1 MPRPVAITLSMVGC
15 LLAYAAC
22 TQLANAAASASVEH
36 GRYLVRI
43 AGCNDCHT
51 DGYNETGGK
60 IPEKQWLMGSKLGW
74 HGPWGTTYAPNLRLF
89 MQTVTEAQWLA
100 LAKSTT
106 YRPPMPW
113 VALHHM
119 SKLDLSAIYHFIRY
133 LGPAGV
139 SAPAFVPPD
148 QQPKGPVVQFTAPP
162 PATNKSR

>member
-51 DGYNETGGK
+51 DGY
-60 IPEKQWLMGSKLGW
+60 
-74 HGPWGTTYAPNLRLF
+74 
-89 MQTVTEAQWLA
+89 
-100 LAKSTT
+100 
-106 YRPPMPW
+106 
-113 VALHHM
+113 HM